1 MSFPYISDILNAIL
15 GTHWALPIPTFG
27 VVVVTAIVIATG
39 VARKEAQRL
48 AALGRLPR
56 STHLV
61 LGDLAVVSAVAGII
75 GARIFHVVDHWSTF
89 VADPAAMVFSR
100 AGFSIYGG
108 LVFGVAAGV
117 LFLKRR
123 AIPIAPMLDATAPS
137 MMLGYAIGRLGCQLA
152 GDGDW
157 GIAVNMA
164 LKPAWLPNWLWAETY
179 AGNILGIVIPAPGV
193 YPTPI
198 YESVAAL
205 ALFGALWALRSDKQ
219 RAGYLFC
226 MYLLL
231 AGFER
236 LLIEKLRINP
246 QHDWLGLQLTQ
257 AEAISILVILAG
269 LAGVQLTLA
278 GRRPWPRILF
288 AVGIVSALSACVP
301 L

>member
-1 MSFPYISDILNAIL
+1 MSFPYITDILNAIL

-48 AALGRLPR
+48 EALGRLPG
-56 STHLV
+56 STHLMI
-61 LGDLAVVSAVAGII
+61 GDLAVVSAVAGII
-75 GARIFHVVDHWSTF
+75 GARIFHVVDHWSAF
-89 VADPAAMVFSR
+89 AADPATMVFSR

-157 GIAVNMA
+157 GIAADMA

-205 ALFGALWALRSDKQ
+205 ALFSALWALRSDKQ

-226 MYLLL
+226 MYLML

-236 LLIEKLRINP
+236 MLIEKLRINP

-269 LAGVQLTLA
+269 LVGVQLTLA